1 MKEIKLSKL
10 NELTQELHTLR
21 QTQFDA
27 VKEMKDTFE
36 EGSEISVEKKQA
48 IEDRNVE
55 IEKTMHEIGNVLG
68 RVASIRFCEQQGGRL
83 AYHSELWDG
92 EKLLA

>member
-10 NELTQELHTLR
+10 NELTQELHALR

-36 EGSEISVEKKQA
+36 GGSEISVEKKQA
-48 IEDRNVE
+48 IEDLSL
-55 IEKTMHEIGNVLG
+55 IHI
-68 RVASIRFCEQQGGRL
+68 
-83 AYHSELWDG
+83 
-92 EKLLA
+92 